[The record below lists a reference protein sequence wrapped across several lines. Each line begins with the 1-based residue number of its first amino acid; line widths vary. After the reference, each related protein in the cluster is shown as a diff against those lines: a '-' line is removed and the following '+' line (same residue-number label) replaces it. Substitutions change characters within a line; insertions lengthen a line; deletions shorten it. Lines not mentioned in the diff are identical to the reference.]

1 VTRSSRIVWGLVA
14 VVSVAAALAF
24 YVWMWP
30 WLAFPPEQPDVIA
43 AQWGQVEAEAGR
55 FGPGRPASPR
65 LATATAS
72 LAGWPGFASLTP
84 QTLTEPIAAA
94 GLEPGARA
102 ALGELLAWAE
112 EDGGVGD
119 DCPVVDRR
127 GGAPPFQLVALA
139 HLAIRTASGPDDP
152 SLVAALRLG
161 AELRRHGTALGAMV
175 GFTIAADAVSFAQ
188 ARGWAPGAALREL
201 RPTAAELRAFPAR
214 EMVCTY
220 RQTELALAECEPS
233 VPGEAPPWRLP
244 WSTQRWCERE
254 RMMVQWFNGQR
265 YARAA
270 AETDLRR
277 FAAALALPMD
287 PHSLP
292 ASLVLRGV
300 ASNLGGAITGLA
312 ERLASYDAYLAS
324 AP

>member
-1 VTRSSRIVWGLVA
+1 MWSLVVA
-14 VVSVAAALAF
+14 VSLAAGLGF
-24 YVWMWP
+24 YGWVWP
-30 WLAFPPEQPDVIA
+30 WLAFPPEAPEVIA
-43 AQWGQVEAEAGR
+43 ARWGEVEAEAGR

-72 LAGWPGFASLTP
+72 LAGWPRFASLTP
-84 QTLTEPIAAA
+84 QSLTEPIAAD

-112 EDGGVGD
+112 EGGGIGD
-119 DCPVVDRR
+119 DCVVVDRR

-139 HLAIRTASGPDDP
+139 HLAIRVARGPDDP

-175 GFTIAADAVSFAQ
+175 GFTIAGDAVSFAQ
-188 ARGWAPGAALREL
+188 ARGWAPGAAFREL
-201 RPTAAELRAFPAR
+201 RPTVAELRAFPAR

-220 RQTELALAECEPS
+220 RQTELVMAECEPS
-233 VPGEAPPWRLP
+233 VAGEAPPWRLP

-265 YARAA
+265 YAQAA

-277 FAAALALPMD
+277 FAAAFVAPTD
-287 PHSLP
+287 PRSLP
-292 ASLVLRGV
+292 ASLVVRALV
-300 ASNLGGAITGLA
+300 SNLGGAIAGLT

-324 AP
+324 GA